1 MSINEIYNK
10 RNLECQKTLEKYD
23 KDILDCKD
31 DSDISLFNKI
41 WIIDNRFLFI
51 LLINKPK
58 GLPYIQRSYSSSQ
71 YPFMEKFYSQYER
84 LNSDTVS
91 DDELEQILH
100 P

>member
-1 MSINEIYNK
+1 MNEIYNR
-10 RNLECQKTLEKYD
+10 RNLECQMTLEKYD

-31 DSDISLFNKI
+31 EMDRELFNKI
-41 WIIDNRFLFI
+41 WVIDNRFLFI

-71 YPFMEKFYSQYER
+71 YPFMAKFYSQYEK
-84 LNSDTVS
+84 LNADIFSDN
-91 DDELEQILH
+91 ELEQILH

>member
-10 RNLECQKTLEKYD
+10 RNLECQKTLKKYE
-23 KDILDCKD
+23 KDILDCKE
-31 DSDISLFNKI
+31 DSDISFFNKI
-41 WIIDNRFLFI
+41 WVIDNRFLFI

-58 GLPYIQRSYSSSQ
+58 GLPYIQRSYSNSL
-71 YPFMEKFYSQYER
+71 YPFMAKFYDQYQR
-84 LNSDTVS
+84 LNTDIVN